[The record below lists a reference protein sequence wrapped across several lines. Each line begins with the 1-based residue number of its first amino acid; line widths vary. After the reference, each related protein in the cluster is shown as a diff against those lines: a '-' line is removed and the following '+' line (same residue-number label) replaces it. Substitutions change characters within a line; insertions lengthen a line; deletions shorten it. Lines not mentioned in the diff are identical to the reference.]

1 MTLAATFLGGAKSR
15 LLPASVPLR
24 FFAAAAI
31 FHVLMWIALFAGAD
45 HVATFRGGWGPALA
59 ATHLLTLGV
68 LTTTAIGA
76 SVQLL
81 PVATRRTLAAVWPI
95 KLAFWLAVPGLAGL
109 VLGMYAAALPVL
121 IASALAATMGL
132 LVFAVLLADNLR
144 RAGSLPVIAAYGW
157 TALAALLALVC
168 LGIALAIDYEIA
180 ILPDHRSFA
189 LAHLILGG
197 FGFMGFLALGFSHVL
212 VPMFALASA
221 PAKRPSF
228 VGFLLAISA
237 LLFATLG
244 ALLDSRPM
252 LTLACLVGLGAAA
265 MHLWLMAHV
274 LSTGMRK
281 RLGLSFVLVR
291 IAWAIL
297 PLTLLAGLAALHG
310 LAGSNGPT
318 LFGFLLVGGWLLTFL
333 LGVLQRILPFLASMH
348 AARPGASPPL
358 VSELAASRRLKL
370 HALCHCAALA
380 MIGVAIA
387 SDDGM
392 LIRLGSAIGLLG
404 AVAFA
409 WFTADVIR
417 RVLPTAASFRK
428 PRSRYPESVNTN
440 RS

>member
-31 FHVLMWIALFAGAD
+31 FHVLMWVALFAGAEQ
-45 HVATFRGGWGPALA
+45 ATSFRGGAGPVLA
-59 ATHLLTLGV
+59 AVHLLTLGV

-81 PVATRRTLAAVWPI
+81 PVATRRALAAVWPI
-95 KLAFWLAVPGLAGL
+95 KLVFWLTVPGVAGL
-109 VLGMYAAALPVL
+109 VLGMYAVSIPVL
-121 IASALAATMGL
+121 IAAALLTTTGL
-132 LVFAVLLADNLR
+132 LVFAGLAAENLR
-144 RAGSLPVIAAYGW
+144 RAGSLPVVAAYGW
-157 TALAALLALVC
+157 TALASLIALAC
-168 LGIALAIDYEIA
+168 LGIALAIDHDSA
-180 ILPDHRSFA
+180 ILPDHGSFA

-197 FGFMGFLALGFSHVL
+197 VGFMGFLALGFSHVL

-221 PAKRPSF
+221 PAKRPSL

-237 LLFATLG
+237 LLLATLG
-244 ALLDSRPM
+244 ALLDNRPM

-265 MHLWLMAHV
+265 MHLWLMAHA
-274 LSTGMRK
+274 LGTGMRK

-291 IAWAIL
+291 IAWAML
-297 PLTLLAGLAALHG
+297 PLTLLAGLAALYG

-318 LFGFLLVGGWLLTFL
+318 LFGFLLIGGWLLTFL

-358 VSELAASRRLKL
+358 VSGLAASWPLKL

-380 MIGVAIA
+380 MIGVAIGL
-387 SDDGM
+387 DDAM
-392 LIRLGSAIGLLG
+392 LTRLGAATGLLG

-417 RVLPTAASFRK
+417 RVLPTVASFHKREAAIRN
-428 PRSRYPESVNTN
+428 P
-440 RS
+440 